1 MALRFDKIEFYSSAN
16 HQYPEI
22 TTDGTSSLRL
32 KPTGSKYLD
41 LESDSSTV
49 YLKSNGNIYLRPN
62 GASTNRVQFTTSGV
76 TFSDKIIPNAHIELP
91 YTAELRTLDT
101 DGTVRTIARANSNKL
116 QYGWSYAGNVE
127 IMGGGS
133 YTPRITIS
141 GSSGEVSIPNFT
153 GNHSFSGDLDL
164 SDNAIN
170 NVGVLDFT
178 SSFPFNFTHKN
189 YTQSNITG
197 YSTSGSSFDDWVKIG
212 QFGEAEGTTYLNI
225 KCDAHSTFSF
235 TIGRGYW
242 GSNVATITCTNA
254 VFNRNSSYPNLRGI
268 RIIREDN
275 GSGGTSSTYSVN
287 VRMYRTSTHANFTW
301 YCKAWGG
308 GYDNIHGGFDF
319 LSSATTD
326 VKDGT
331 GHIVITQIN
340 DISGPTAA
348 TDNIRKSIHG
358 SEDIVSEK
366 KIIATTEFSVTQY
379 YRATGNNLTL
389 SAGGNNVLNLDLNGK
404 VYPASDAAM
413 DLGFSATAFR
423 FRHIY
428 QKGNHYIYNGG
439 FLQLHTETNDNARGF
454 LKVYDTGPHLRI
466 ATSGNETI
474 GFYDGG
480 VEGTLNVEIQ
490 GDGSLNLVTGRLKIN
505 DTTVIDPDKKAD
517 FDHLNL
523 GGATGDNGEDLKVG
537 GIRGRFSNELIHLYQ
552 RVNIGYPSGWAGQ
565 DAPIYGLST
574 YGGAD
579 LAMNTGYVRVTT
591 GSLAS
596 SDASTRGLIMDGN
609 YTNGQYRHRWRKQDP
624 GGGVPLY
631 LDYAA
636 GTASSFTTIARFG
649 PYSNNTQ
656 NFEVYGSTRLD
667 GDVEIGVYD
676 TTDGGYLY
684 LNGTTANKRA
694 RIFCSNGNLHI
705 DSASSPH
712 ATYLNFY
719 SGNGTAFGNG
729 ASGTVAWM
737 GPDGDLWKGSS
748 DNSGSKYWHANNHG
762 SGSGLDADKL
772 DGLEGSRYLKNPGH
786 NSMGNYGAGDHRT
799 AQNLY
804 PTPASD
810 LVNGSMN
817 PFNTGINFCVVRH
830 KIAESYAYNGSSWA
844 DCSSE
849 TDFNNLLGGDF
860 SHNWGGTNL
869 KRTKS
874 DYIMYMSNQT
884 GYCFIGW
891 LVLTHSAHH
900 NSFQIKIETTNTN
913 PDTAAKRYENVGGS
927 TGWTVATHI
936 DANIGSWPGWTVD
949 KIYQQVGGS
958 ANDYMRIRFTPT
970 WASGQTTEISMGSL
984 GMFASYGSGAQAASV
999 ARDYTITY
1007 NGNANYGDDKKIQLG
1022 DTQDLQ
1028 IYHDGNHSYIKDN
1041 GTGSLY
1047 FEANGSNRFFIG
1059 SDVAVLGSTDF
1070 AIPQGRKLILD
1081 GIGGHTYIEEE
1092 SDSNLKFYV
1101 AGSERLNMSNTT
1113 ATFAGVLYA
1122 NGGGDI
1128 SMSSGSNGQFKV
1140 QGSGYTGAIALN
1152 ASAMHIY
1159 HNSSLRDLVLG
1170 TNETARL
1177 TIAGNSGN
1185 TSITGTFTAAGD
1197 VVAYSDERLKSN
1209 IETLDGS
1216 KVYNMRGVSFT
1227 KDDKEGSGVIAQELE
1242 KVAPELVNND
1252 SEYKSVAYGNITGY
1266 LIEAIKDLKEEIEQ
1280 LKKQIK

>member
-32 KPTGSKYLD
+32 RPTGTKYLD

-49 YLKSNGNIYLRPN
+49 YLKSNGNIYFRPN
-62 GASTNRVQFTTSGV
+62 GSSTNRVLFTTTAS
-76 TFSDKIIPNAHIELP
+76 TFAQKIVPNAHIELP
-91 YTAELRTLDT
+91 YTSELRTLDSG
-101 DGTVRTIARANSNKL
+101 GTTRTIARANSNKL
-116 QYGWSYAGNVE
+116 QYGWSYAGDVE
-127 IMGGGS
+127 FMGGGS
-133 YTPRITIS
+133 YTPRITIG
-141 GSSGEVSIPNFT
+141 GSSGKVIIPEFH

-164 SDNAIN
+164 NDNEIN
-170 NVGVLDFT
+170 NVGILDFT

-212 QFGEAEGTTYLNI
+212 EFGEAEGTTYLNI

-254 VFNRNSSYPNLRGI
+254 VYNRNSSYPNLRGI

-275 GSGGTSSTYSVN
+275 GSGGTSSTYGVN

-308 GYDNIHGGFDF
+308 GYDNINGGFDF

-331 GHIVITQIN
+331 GHIVISQIN

-348 TDNIRKSIHG
+348 TDNMRKSIHG

-366 KIIATTEFSVTQY
+366 KIIATTEFSVPAHFK
-379 YRATGNNLTL
+379 ATDNNMKLH
-389 SAGGNNVLNLDLNGK
+389 AGGNHILNIDLNGK
-404 VYPASDAAM
+404 VYPQTDNSS
-413 DLGFSATAFR
+413 DLGFSTSAHR
-423 FRHIY
+423 FRHFY
-428 QKGNHYIYNGG
+428 QTGNHYIYNGG
-439 FLQLHTETNDNARGF
+439 FLQLHTVTNNNARGF
-454 LKVYDTGPHLRI
+454 LKVYDSSPHLRI

-490 GDGSLNLVTGRLKIN
+490 GDGDVNLKTGNLQINGTTRINTVGDGIFTSLYIGSTNIV
-505 DTTVIDPDKKAD
+505 DTNTKAS

-591 GSLAS
+591 GSIGSNNAG
-596 SDASTRGLIMDGN
+596 DRGLIMDGN
-609 YTNGQYRHRWRKQDP
+609 YTNGQYRHRWRKEDP

-636 GTASSFTTIARFG
+636 GTANSFTTIARFG
-649 PYSNNTQ
+649 PYSSNTQ
-656 NFEVYGSTRLD
+656 EFEVYGQSRFS
-667 GDVEIGVYD
+667 GDVEIGTY
-676 TTDGGYLY
+676 TTTAGGYFY
-684 LNGTTANKRA
+684 LNGTTANRRA
-694 RIFCSNGNLHI
+694 RMFCSNGNLHI
-705 DSASSPH
+705 DSNSGH
-712 ATYLNFY
+712 NTYLNFY

-729 ASGTVAWM
+729 ASGVVAFM
-737 GPDGDLWKGSS
+737 GADGDLWKGSS
-748 DNSGSKYWHANNHG
+748 DNSGSKYWHAGNDG
-762 SGSGLDADKL
+762 SGSGLDADTL
-772 DGLEGSRYLKNPGH
+772 DGKHETSFLLDPGRH
-786 NSMGNYGAGDHRT
+786 GMLNYGAGDHRS

-804 PTPASD
+804 PTPAGD

-830 KIAESYAYNGSSWA
+830 KIAESYAYNGSTWA

-860 SHNWGGTNL
+860 SHNWGGINL

-913 PDTAAKRYENVGGS
+913 PNTTAKRYENVGGS

-936 DANIGSWPGWTVD
+936 DANIGSWPGWTID
-949 KIYQQVGGS
+949 KIYQQVGGA

-999 ARDYTITY
+999 ARDYSITY
-1007 NGNANYGDDKKIQLG
+1007 NGHANYGDDKKIQLG
-1022 DTQDLQ
+1022 DNQDIQ
-1028 IYHDGNHSYIKDN
+1028 IYHDGTKSLIASMEGPFIIRQDKTDGNLQFQSDDGNGGVHDYFYLDGGSANYNSNDPIVYTVFKDKSHLCFGNDKDLSIYHDGSHSYIVDS
-1041 GTGSLY
+1041 GTGDLTIRAGNDLRLQSPNTESYLTCN
-1047 FEANGSNRFFIG
+1047 ENGSVDIYYNN
-1059 SDVAVLGSTDF
+1059 SL
-1070 AIPQGRKLILD
+1070 KL
-1081 GIGGHTYIEEE
+1081 
-1092 SDSNLKFYV
+1092 
-1101 AGSERLNMSNTT
+1101 
-1113 ATFAGVLYA
+1113 AT
-1122 NGGGDI
+1122 
-1128 SMSSGSNGQFKV
+1128 SSGGASV
-1140 QGSGYTGAIALN
+1140 TGTLT
-1152 ASAMHIY
+1152 ASA
-1159 HNSSLRDLVLG
+1159 
-1170 TNETARL
+1170 
-1177 TIAGNSGN
+1177 
-1185 TSITGTFTAAGD
+1185 D
-1197 VVAYSDERLKSN
+1197 VVAYSDERLKTN
-1209 IETLDGS
+1209 IKTLDGS
-1216 KVYNMRGVSFT
+1216 KVYEMRGVSFT
-1227 KDDKEGSGVIAQELE
+1227 KNDKEGSGVIAQELE
-1242 KVAPELVNND
+1242 KIAPELVSDD
-1252 SEYKSVAYGNITGY
+1252 SEYKAVAYGNITGY
-1266 LIEAIKDLKEEIEQ
+1266 LIEAIKDLKQEIDE

>member
-1 MALRFDKIEFYSSAN
+1 MALRFDKIEFYSSGS

-32 KPTGSKYLD
+32 RPTGSKYLD

-91 YTAELRTLDT
+91 YTAELRTLDSA
-101 DGTVRTIARANSNKL
+101 GTVRTIARANSNKL
-116 QYGWSYAGNVE
+116 QYGWSYGGNVE

-141 GSSGEVSIPNFT
+141 GSNGKVSIPDFT
-153 GNHSFSGDLDL
+153 GNHSFGGDLDL
-164 SDNAIN
+164 NDNAIN

-189 YTQSNITG
+189 YSQSNITG
-197 YSTSGSSFDDWVKIG
+197 YSTSGSTFDDWVKIG
-212 QFGEAEGTTYLNI
+212 TIGEAEGVTYLNI

-235 TIGRGYW
+235 TISRGYW

-254 VFNRNSSYPNLRGI
+254 VYNRNSSYPNLRGI

-275 GSGGTSSTYSVN
+275 GSGGTSSTYGVN

-308 GYDNIHGGFDF
+308 GYDNINGGFDF

-331 GHIVITQIN
+331 GHIVISQIN

-348 TDNIRKSIHG
+348 TDNMRKSIHG

-366 KIIATTEFSVTQY
+366 KIIATTEFSVPAHFK
-379 YRATGNNLTL
+379 ATDSNMKLH
-389 SAGGNNVLNLDLNGK
+389 AGGNHILNIDLNGK
-404 VYPASDAAM
+404 IYPQTDNSS
-413 DLGFSATAFR
+413 DLGFSTSAHR
-423 FRHIY
+423 FRNFY
-428 QKGNHYIYNGG
+428 QTGSHYIYNGG
-439 FLQLHTETNDNARGF
+439 LLQLHTTTNNNARGF
-454 LKVYDTGPHLRI
+454 LKVYDTNPHLRI
-466 ATSGNETI
+466 ATSSGETI

-480 VEGTLNVEIQ
+480 VDGTCNVEIQ
-490 GDGSLNLVTGRLKIN
+490 GDGDLNLLTGALLIN
-505 DTTVIDPDKKAD
+505 GVSRINTVGDGIFTSLYIGSNNIVDTNTKAT

-537 GIRGRFSNELIHLYQ
+537 GIRGRFANELIHLYN

-565 DAPIYGLST
+565 GAPNYGLST
-574 YGGAD
+574 YGAAD
-579 LAMNTGYVRVTT
+579 LATTTGFVRVRT
-591 GSLAS
+591 GSLGS
-596 SDASTRGLIMDGN
+596 TDAGTRGLIMDGN

-636 GTASSFTTIARFG
+636 GTANSFTTIARFG

-656 NFEVYGSTRLD
+656 NFEVYGNTRLD
-667 GDVEIGVYD
+667 GDVEIGVYT

-694 RIFCSNGNLHI
+694 RLFCSNGNLHI
-705 DSASSPH
+705 DADSSGN
-712 ATYLNFY
+712 ATYLNY
-719 SGNGTAFGNG
+719 YAGGGTAFGNG
-729 ASGTVAWM
+729 ANSVVAWM
-737 GPDGDLWKGSS
+737 GSDGDLWKGAG
-748 DNSGSKYWHANNHG
+748 DNSGSKYWHAGNDG
-762 SGSGLDADKL
+762 SGSGLDADVL
-772 DGLEGSRYLKNPGH
+772 DGKQSTSFLLDPGH
-786 NSMGNYGAGDHRT
+786 ENMLNYGTGDHRS

-804 PTPASD
+804 PTPAGD

-830 KIAESYAYNGSSWA
+830 KIAESYAYDGSSWA

-874 DYIMYMSNQT
+874 DYLMYMSNQT

-913 PDTAAKRYENVGGS
+913 PDTVAKRYENVGGS
-927 TGWTVATHI
+927 TGWTVSTHI
-936 DANIGSWPGWTVD
+936 NANIGSWPGWTID

-984 GMFASYGSGAQAASV
+984 GMFASYGAGAQAASV
-999 ARDYTITY
+999 ARDYTISY
-1007 NGNANYGDDKKIQLG
+1007 NGDASYPDDKKIKLG
-1022 DTQDLQ
+1022 DSGDLQ
-1028 IYHDGNHSYIKDN
+1028 LYHDGTHSYIEDT
-1041 GTGSLY
+1041 GTGNLKIFASSAFQVYRHGSTEIMIQAVGNGGVSLY
-1047 FEANGSNRFFIG
+1047 YDNSNR
-1059 SDVAVLGSTDF
+1059 L
-1070 AIPQGRKLILD
+1070 
-1081 GIGGHTYIEEE
+1081 E
-1092 SDSNLKFYV
+1092 
-1101 AGSERLNMSNTT
+1101 TT
-1113 ATFAGVLYA
+1113 SAGV
-1122 NGGGDI
+1122 
-1128 SMSSGSNGQFKV
+1128 SV
-1140 QGSGYTGAIALN
+1140 TGTLT
-1152 ASAMHIY
+1152 ASA
-1159 HNSSLRDLVLG
+1159 
-1170 TNETARL
+1170 
-1177 TIAGNSGN
+1177 
-1185 TSITGTFTAAGD
+1185 D
-1197 VVAYSDERLKSN
+1197 VVAFSDERLKSN

-1216 KVYNMRGVSFT
+1216 KVYEMRGVSFT
-1227 KDDKEGSGVIAQELE
+1227 KDDKQGSGVIAQELE
-1242 KVAPELVNND
+1242 KVAPELVNNE

-1266 LIEAIKDLKEEIEQ
+1266 LIEAIKDLKAEIEE